1 MEWIHHPR
9 YSYMIEY
16 YKVFCAKIQACVQ
29 KGHCENKL
37 KSHRKNTVSFFL
49 FVSVV
54 LPSTLLL
61 QAREFLPFWWVL
73 VMKMSYSW
81 SVPRSQGYLLA
92 PVVSALRVV
101 LFAFLLL
108 KWAKPLPTSA
118 DDLKS
123 VWFTQEDIDSPFG
136 SFYSPLS
143 HNPDSL
149 PQFLLHRFDSL
160 WVLGI
165 VSIQG
170 CLWVHLF
177 IFYACVLVSIY
188 FTISLKEMKI

>member
-1 MEWIHHPR
+1 MNIYRTSLIIGQTEITHLPSMEWIHHPR

-73 VMKMSYSW
+73 VMKMSWSW
-81 SVPRSQGYLLA
+81 SVPRSQGYPLA

-123 VWFTQEDIDSPFG
+123 VW
-136 SFYSPLS
+136 
-143 HNPDSL
+143 
-149 PQFLLHRFDSL
+149 LLRKISTHL
-160 WVLGI
+160 LG
-165 VSIQG
+165 VSIPHSLTILIL
-170 CLWVHLF
+170 CPN
-177 IFYACVLVSIY
+177 SS
-188 FTISLKEMKI
+188 FTGLIHCEF